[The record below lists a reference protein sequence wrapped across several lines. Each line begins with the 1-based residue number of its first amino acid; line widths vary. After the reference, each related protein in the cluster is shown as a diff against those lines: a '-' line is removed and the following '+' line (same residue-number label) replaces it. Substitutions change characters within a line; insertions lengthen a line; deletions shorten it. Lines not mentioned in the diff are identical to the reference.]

1 MNVRYLC
8 EGALDGYPVAYFG
21 LTYKNMMEHYREA
34 VRILTPEIV
43 SKSQTEG
50 RIELRGGGRVEFWS
64 FQSSAVNSSRGR
76 KYWRV
81 VLDEAAYIPDGEN
94 AWNGVIR
101 PTLVDLRGTA
111 MRTSTPNGKNHFHG
125 WYLEGLGADNGDY
138 YSWRFPSSD
147 SPYINPAEIESI
159 RISTPERYFKQEYLA
174 EFLDDGGEVFRNVRA
189 CATAELLSAPTPGAE
204 YVVGVDLAKL
214 NDYTVFAIV
223 DRKTRALV
231 YLDRFNQIDYTLQL
245 ERLKALN
252 AFWRPVNII
261 VERNVGEMFIE
272 QAQRAG
278 LPVQAY
284 QTTNASKQTL
294 IDGLAMAFEQRGI
307 AIYPDPVLIA
317 ELESYAMEKLPSGL
331 LRYGAPAGGHDDT
344 VIALALAWHG
354 CTVGGVRFV
363 FQDADLYDDD

>member
-1 MNVRYLC
+1 M
-8 EGALDGYPVAYFG
+8 
-21 LTYKNMMEHYREA
+21 
-34 VRILTPEIV
+34 
-43 SKSQTEG
+43 
-50 RIELRGGGRVEFWS
+50 
-64 FQSSAVNSSRGR
+64 
-76 KYWRV
+76 
-81 VLDEAAYIPDGEN
+81 
-94 AWNGVIR
+94 
-101 PTLVDLRGTA
+101 
-111 MRTSTPNGKNHFHG
+111 
-125 WYLEGLGADNGDY
+125 
-138 YSWRFPSSD
+138 
-147 SPYINPAEIESI
+147 
-159 RISTPERYFKQEYLA
+159 
-174 EFLDDGGEVFRNVRA
+174 
-189 CATAELLSAPTPGAE
+189 
-204 YVVGVDLAKL
+204 
-214 NDYTVFAIV
+214 FAIV